1 MRNLVALAMP
11 GGPGFV
17 DALQHIWND
26 GDAVFP
32 VDLRLPKRARDRV
45 LQAMAPSAVVD
56 ESGERTTLP
65 RARPIE
71 DGDALVVA
79 TSGSSGEPKGVVLT
93 HDAVRASALATTGWI
108 GRDPGDHWL
117 ACLPLAHV
125 GGLSVITR
133 ALAMGIP
140 LTVLP
145 AVDPEEIRASKATLI
160 SLVPAALNRVDIGQ
174 FRRIV
179 LGGSRPPAD
188 RPANSVATY
197 GMTETGSGIVYDG
210 YPLDGVELRIVEGQI
225 EVRGPMLLRCYR
237 DERDP
242 KSANGWL
249 PTGDLGSLA
258 DDGRLTVFG
267 RAGDLIITGGEN
279 VWPEAVEAV
288 LLRHPTVADVAV
300 AGMPD
305 VRWGRAVT
313 ALVVPADRADL
324 PTLDQ
329 LRDWVKTE
337 LPAFCA
343 PHAMSLVTAIPRTAL
358 GKIRRA
364 ELATL
369 VT

>member
-1 MRNLVALAMP
+1 MRELVALAMP

-17 DALQHIWND
+17 DALQRIWDD

-32 VDLRLPKRARDRV
+32 IDLRLPPPARIRV
-45 LQAMAPSAVVD
+45 LRAMAPSAVVD
-56 ESGERTTLP
+56 ADGHRSTLAN
-65 RARPIE
+65 ARPTA

-79 TSGSSGEPKGVVLT
+79 TSGSSGEPKGVILT
-93 HDAVRASALATTGWI
+93 HDAVRASAIATTGYI
-108 GRDPGDHWL
+108 GQDPNDHWL

-133 ALAMGIP
+133 ALALSIP

-145 AVDPEEIRASKATLI
+145 RVDSDEIRASKATLI
-160 SLVPAALNRVDIGQ
+160 SLVPASLSRIDIGQ

-188 RPANSVATY
+188 RPPNSVATY

-210 YPLDGVELRIVEGQI
+210 FALDGVELRIVDGQI

-237 DERDP
+237 NGRDP
-242 KSANGWL
+242 KSADGWL
-249 PTGDLGSLA
+249 PTGDLGSIA
-258 DDGRLTVFG
+258 DDGRLSVFG

-288 LLRHPTVADVAV
+288 LLQHPGVADVAV
-300 AGMPD
+300 TGVPD
-305 VRWGRAVT
+305 QTWGHAVT
-313 ALVVPADRADL
+313 AVVVPRDAASP
-324 PTLDQ
+324 PTLDE
-329 LRDWVKTE
+329 LREWVKAE

-343 PHAMSLVTAIPRTAL
+343 PHRLTLVDAIPRTAL
-358 GKIRRA
+358 GKIRRSEVSA
-364 ELATL
+364 L
-369 VT
+369 VI

>member
-11 GGPGFV
+11 GGPGLV
-17 DALQHIWND
+17 DALQRIWDD

-32 VDLRLPKRARDRV
+32 IDLRLPKPARDRV

-56 ESGERTTLP
+56 DSGERSALSG
-65 RARPIE
+65 ARPIGQ
-71 DGDALVVA
+71 GDALVVA

-93 HDAVRASALATTGWI
+93 HDAVQASALATTGRI

-117 ACLPLAHV
+117 ACLPPAHV

-133 ALAMGIP
+133 ALAMDIP

-145 AVDPEEIRASKATLI
+145 TVDPGEILASKATLI
-160 SLVPAALNRVDIGQ
+160 SLVPAALDRVDIGQ
-174 FRRIV
+174 FRCIV
-179 LGGSRPPAD
+179 LGGSRPPTD

-210 YPLDGVELRIVEGQI
+210 YPLDGVELRMVEGRI
-225 EVRGPMLLRCYR
+225 EVRGSMLLRAYR
-237 DERDP
+237 SGHDP
-242 KSANGWL
+242 KSADGWL

-279 VWPEAVEAV
+279 VWPETVEAV
-288 LLRHPTVADVAV
+288 LRRHPAVADVAV
-300 AGMPD
+300 AGVTDPT
-305 VRWGRAVT
+305 WGQAVT
-313 ALVVPADRADL
+313 ALVVPADRAAL

-364 ELATL
+364 ELTAL

>member
-17 DALQHIWND
+17 DALQRIWDD

-32 VDLRLPKRARDRV
+32 IDLRLPKPARDRV
-45 LQAMAPSAVVD
+45 LEAMVPSAVVE
-56 ESGERTTLP
+56 ESGERVALVGG
-65 RARPIE
+65 RPVE

-79 TSGSSGEPKGVVLT
+79 TSGSSGEPKGVILT
-93 HDAVRASALATTGWI
+93 HDAVQASALATTGWI
-108 GRDPGDHWL
+108 GRDPADHWL

-145 AVDPEEIRASKATLI
+145 TVDPDTIRTTGATLI
-160 SLVPAALNRVDIGQ
+160 SLVPAALDRIDVKQ

-210 YPLDGVELRIVEGQI
+210 YALDGVELRIVGGQI
-225 EVRGPMLLRCYR
+225 EVRGPMLLRAYR
-237 DERDP
+237 NGHDP
-242 KSANGWL
+242 KSADGWL
-249 PTGDLGSLA
+249 STGDLGAVA

-279 VWPEAVEAV
+279 VWPETVEAV
-288 LLRHPTVADVAV
+288 LMRHPSVADAAV
-300 AGMPD
+300 TGVPD
-305 VRWGRAVT
+305 ARWGQAVT
-313 ALVVPADRADL
+313 ALVVPTDRATL
-324 PTLDQ
+324 PTLEQ
-329 LRDWVKTE
+329 LRDWVKAE

-343 PHAMSLVTAIPRTAL
+343 PHALSLVNAIPRTAL

-364 ELATL
+364 ELAAL
-369 VT
+369 VI

>member
-17 DALQHIWND
+17 DAFQRIWDD

-45 LQAMAPSAVVD
+45 LQAMAPSALVD

-133 ALAMGIP
+133 ALAVGIP

-160 SLVPAALNRVDIGQ
+160 SLVPAALNRVDVTQ

-179 LGGSRPPAD
+179 LGGSRPPPD

-197 GMTETGSGIVYDG
+197 GLTETGSGIVYDG
-210 YPLDGVELRIVEGQI
+210 YPLDGVELRIVKGQI

-237 DERDP
+237 DGRDP
-242 KSANGWL
+242 KSTDGWL
-249 PTGDLGSLA
+249 PTGDLGALA

-288 LLRHPTVADVAV
+288 LLRHPTVADAAV
-300 AGMPD
+300 AGVPD
-305 VRWGRAVT
+305 VRWGQAVT
-313 ALVVPADRADL
+313 ALVVPADRAAV
-324 PTLDQ
+324 PTLND

-343 PHAMSLVTAIPRTAL
+343 PHAISLVAAIPRTAL

-364 ELATL
+364 ELAALAT
-369 VT
+369 